1 MTPGSGGALSDKWK
15 YGMWILSPYHSAGVR
30 EHVHVSAWLLRAAG
44 PAMASYRNTQA
55 ELFKANF
62 SCKKRSAMFVPPSFF
77 FALLFKHVKTSLSHN
92 SMVILQYKSP
102 KPERKQV
109 TRRCTPQL
117 PRQDGRDKKPSGAG
131 CWRIPT
137 LEPRMRKRARFRRAA
152 TSRPSFSPVE
162 IVSQFSVA

>member
-1 MTPGSGGALSDKWK
+1 MSMCTLARGCYGQPGLRWHRTATHKRNYSKQTSVAS
-15 YGMWILSPYHSAGVR
+15 SARPCCV
-30 EHVHVSAWLLRAAG
+30 
-44 PAMASYRNTQA
+44 T
-55 ELFKANF
+55 
-62 SCKKRSAMFVPPSFF
+62 PSFF
-77 FALLFKHVKTSLSHN
+77 FARLFKHVKTSLSHN

-102 KPERKQV
+102 KPERKEV
-109 TRRCTPQL
+109 TRRCTLQL

-162 IVSQFSVA
+162 IVSQFSVT